1 MDSLL
6 VTNLK
11 SLIVFVHLSGLAFG
25 IGGAWILDLYILK
38 KMHKSP
44 ISSENIQI
52 ITFVSKVVIIG
63 LAMLWLSGLS
73 FIVFYNFVQPELLL
87 NHKIWA
93 KAAIVIVLTVNGYYL
108 HKMVIPVIVKNKN
121 KMLIRAVTLKQI
133 NTLTFVG
140 CISFISWPLAMFL
153 GTFRS
158 INFTF
163 SFLEI
168 ISAYVVLLMISLA
181 IAFYL
186 KSYLMEKEMGRKI
199 RALYEHLST
208 SNEKLSLHRQEIKV
222 LTTVLRK
229 TNHLKL

>member
-25 IGGAWILDLYILK
+25 IGGAWILDLYILR

-44 ISSENIQI
+44 ITNENIQI
-52 ITFVSKVVIIG
+52 ITFVSKVVVIG
-63 LAMLWLSGLS
+63 LALLWLSGLS

-93 KAAIVIVLTVNGYYL
+93 KAVIVIVLTMNGYYL
-108 HKMVIPVIVKNKN
+108 HKMVIPVIVNNQNKV
-121 KMLIRAVTLKQI
+121 LIRAVNLRQVNILTL
-133 NTLTFVG
+133 VG
-140 CISFISWPLAMFL
+140 CISFISWPFAMFL
-153 GTFRS
+153 GTFKS

-168 ISAYVVLLMISLA
+168 ISTYFAVLLFSLA
-181 IAFYL
+181 VAFIL

-199 RALYEHLST
+199 RVLNEHLSN
-208 SNEKLSLHRQEIKV
+208 SNEKLFLHQQEIKV
-222 LTTVLRK
+222 LTKVLK
-229 TNHLKL
+229 KANHPRM